1 MRYVWLEINLAL
13 NNCSRLSQLILLHVN
28 MVLLSSAFIEHAS
41 AFAQKF
47 SFVAAIG
54 AITISLLLYET
65 YRVVSDPLRK
75 VPGPFWARY
84 TRLWEVYHVRKGNF
98 HLLSIELHEKYGE
111 LLQHSCSSSV

>member
-1 MRYVWLEINLAL
+1 
-13 NNCSRLSQLILLHVN
+13 

-41 AFAQKF
+41 AFAHNF
-47 SFVAAIG
+47 SVVTAIG
-54 AITISLLLYET
+54 VITISLLLYEI

-98 HLLSIELHEKYGE
+98 HLLNIELHERYGK
-111 LLQHSCSSSV
+111 LPRYYHSSSA